1 MCIYDRIVRTV
12 TSGLI
17 DFCIMLRRLRQ
28 IRLRHMVTPHTVT
41 SVTPPVTPNSVT
53 QQGYHHPMRVMVT
66 SRHSL
71 VTPPRHS
78 PLHSPTS
85 LFASLL
91 ASLPR
96 HSTASLPATPSRHT
110 RVTPS
115 RHSPRHS
122 PRHFPRHSSGHSRVT
137 PRITPPRHSP
147 RHSSRHSHVTPPRH
161 SLVTPSSLLA

>member
-1 MCIYDRIVRTV
+1 MATSRRRARRLIVLCISNPNPYPNHPPSLTPSPTPSPTV

-96 HSTASLPATPSRHT
+96 HSTASLPATPSRPP

-122 PRHFPRHSSGHSRVT
+122 SHHSMT
-137 PRITPPRHSP
+137 
-147 RHSSRHSHVTPPRH
+147 
-161 SLVTPSSLLA
+161 

>member
-96 HSTASLPATPSRHT
+96 HSTASLPRHSLVTP
-110 RVTPS
+110 RVTPRVTPARHSTASFPASFLASLS

-122 PRHFPRHSSGHSRVT
+122 PASFLT
-137 PRITPPRHSP
+137 
-147 RHSSRHSHVTPPRH
+147 
-161 SLVTPSSLLA
+161 